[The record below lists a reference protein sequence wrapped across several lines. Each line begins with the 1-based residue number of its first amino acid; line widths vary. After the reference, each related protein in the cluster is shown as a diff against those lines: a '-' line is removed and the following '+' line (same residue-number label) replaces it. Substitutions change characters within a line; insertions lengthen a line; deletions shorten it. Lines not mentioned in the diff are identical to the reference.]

1 MCERASG
8 KGHLVWNNNVPG
20 GAGSAGAAEMEDRH
34 LMTSVKPELSDEAV
48 RALLAERFIA
58 PAGLLVP
65 VGGGQIAQTFAFTA
79 EGRAYIIRFNHTN
92 MLVNLEKEA
101 YIYRHFAA
109 PLVPIPPIHQV
120 GHLEGFVYAIS
131 EKMPGRTMLDLPQAE
146 LIASIPAIIAT
157 LDAIHASPVGET
169 TGYGTFDGNGVGLAQ
184 SWRES
189 LASVDQEEAPDDFYG
204 QWHHM
209 FEDTILEREVFER
222 VYAAMVRLLDLC
234 PEERRLVH
242 GNYGFGNLLLA
253 DGQVTAV
260 LDWINAKYG
269 DFVYDIA
276 WLDFWAPALQFGE
289 QFARHY
295 AAQGRAVP
303 AYAERRRCY
312 EYHIGLEA
320 LRFFAKT
327 GQRPEYIGT
336 RDRLLAGLA

>member
-1 MCERASG
+1 
-8 KGHLVWNNNVPG
+8 V
-20 GAGSAGAAEMEDRH
+20 
-34 LMTSVKPELSDEAV
+34 TSVKPELSDEAV
-48 RALLAERFIA
+48 RALLAARFIA
-58 PAGLLVP
+58 PAGALVP
-65 VGGGQIAQTFAFTA
+65 VGGGQIAQTFTFTA

-109 PLVPIPPIHQV
+109 PLVPIPPVHQI
-120 GHLEGFVYAIS
+120 GHLDGFVYAIT
-131 EKMPGRTMLDLPQAE
+131 EKMPGRSMKDLPPPE
-146 LIASIPAIIAT
+146 EIASNTAKIST
-157 LDAIHASPVGET
+157 LLAIHASPEGET
-169 TGYGTFDGNGVGLAQ
+169 TGYGIFDDNGVGLAQ
-184 SWRES
+184 GWRES
-189 LASVDQEEAPDDFYG
+189 LARIDQEDAPDDFFG

-209 FEDTILEREVFER
+209 FEDTFLERDVFER
-222 VYAAMVRLLDLC
+222 IYAAMIGLLDLC

-276 WLDFWAPALQFGE
+276 WLDFWAPAVQFGE

-295 AAQGRAVP
+295 AAQGQAVP
-303 AYAERRRCY
+303 AYAERLRCY
-312 EYHIGLEA
+312 EYHIGLDS

-327 GQRPEYIGT
+327 GLHPAYIGT
-336 RDRLLAGLA
+336 RDRLLAWLA